1 MTYIRPIDTP
11 TNPQWAYVE
20 EPLDLI
26 PRTSDPT
33 GSGQRMV
40 DLCSLPTLTQGQYAG
55 QPFGDTMLPWQRELI
70 RYIWGN
76 TDANGDRITRTLF
89 CKIGKGAGKSTFAA
103 MLALCHVMDLA
114 MRGEG
119 YRGLVLL
126 LSPTIST
133 ADSVMGHIVEA
144 IKFDP
149 ELAGQFKSN
158 VARRQITHVK
168 SGIVL
173 EIAPPRMD
181 AVVGRRPICLL
192 ADEIHLMAAEN
203 RQFTQILDQIRKG
216 GTNAGN
222 LYLEILIS
230 TAPTDVAAGA
240 YSELLTTARK
250 QRDEGL
256 GDGGRFCPIL
266 FEWPHDRDDL
276 DLQDPNEWWRGNPS
290 AVPDGTMALDT
301 LIEEYDTAKRTGVP
315 RNLALFLSQRLG
327 IEPNQ
332 SRVGTRTPLQEAWAD
347 LLAPADPAHPPS
359 VVAIDP
365 GGSDDPGAVCY
376 AWRTADDGVGMRCQQ
391 YLTRQGLDRA
401 GDALRAV
408 YDRAI
413 AAGELLIYD
422 SGGALDDAMTQHI
435 LKFQEGLG
443 SSLIVGGD
451 SYGRAG
457 FVPNL
462 SKHLWNDFASVSQGW
477 QLLRAYAAL
486 DQLAADKRLYP
497 VKMPLLT
504 ANIENLI
511 LEDGPRGR
519 RFAKRDAAASGQ
531 GQLKIDGAMA
541 MVSATELLLE
551 HAKAPFDIGA
561 LIG

>member
-1 MTYIRPIDTP
+1 
-11 TNPQWAYVE
+11 
-20 EPLDLI
+20 
-26 PRTSDPT
+26 
-33 GSGQRMV
+33 MV

-70 RYIWGN
+70 RYIWGH

-276 DLQDPNEWWRGNPS
+276 DLEDPNEWWRGNPS
-290 AVPDGTMALDT
+290 AVPDGTMALET

-315 RNLALFLSQRLG
+315 RNVALFLSQRLG

-332 SRVGTRTPLQEAWAD
+332 CRVGTRTPLQEAWEG
-347 LLAPADPAHPPS
+347 LPAPADPAHPPS

-365 GGSDDPGAVCY
+365 GGQDDPGAVCY
-376 AWRTADDGVGMRCQQ
+376 AWRTEDDGVGMRCQQ

-408 YDRAI
+408 YDQAI
-413 AAGELLIYD
+413 EAGELLIYD
-422 SGGALDDAMTQHI
+422 SGGALDDAMAQHI
-435 LKFQEGLG
+435 LKFQEGAWFKSDRG
-443 SSLIVGGD
+443 W
-451 SYGRAG
+451 RQ
-457 FVPNL
+457 
-462 SKHLWNDFASVSQGW
+462 LWPC
-477 QLLRAYAAL
+477 
-486 DQLAADKRLYP
+486 RLCAKP
-497 VKMPLLT
+497 VETPV
-504 ANIENLI
+504 E
-511 LEDGPRGR
+511 
-519 RFAKRDAAASGQ
+519 
-531 GQLKIDGAMA
+531 
-541 MVSATELLLE
+541 
-551 HAKAPFDIGA
+551 
-561 LIG
+561 